1 VAPVSLAF
9 AGVNAIP
16 APQAVRICGCGSGVA
31 KNTRMDLGEIIT
43 TISCASWAW
52 AAGTLWGRGPRW
64 LPTPWRLQKGMQF
77 HLYSMSGQTGER
89 LVCQKIHEW
98 FWVR

>member
-1 VAPVSLAF
+1 MAPVSLAF

-52 AAGTLWGRGPRW
+52 AAGMLWGRGPRW
-64 LPTPWRLQKGMQF
+64 HPSPWRLQKECESTSTACPDKRVREWCVKKYTNG
-77 HLYSMSGQTGER
+77 SG
-89 LVCQKIHEW
+89 
-98 FWVR
+98 

>member
-9 AGVNAIP
+9 AEGNANP
-16 APQAVRICGCGSGVA
+16 PPQAVRTCGRDSGVA
-31 KNTRMDLGEIIT
+31 NNSPGSLGEIIT
-43 TISCASWAW
+43 TISCESWAW

-64 LPTPWRLQKGMQF
+64 LPTPWSLQKGMQF

-89 LVCQKIHEW
+89 VVCQKIHEW